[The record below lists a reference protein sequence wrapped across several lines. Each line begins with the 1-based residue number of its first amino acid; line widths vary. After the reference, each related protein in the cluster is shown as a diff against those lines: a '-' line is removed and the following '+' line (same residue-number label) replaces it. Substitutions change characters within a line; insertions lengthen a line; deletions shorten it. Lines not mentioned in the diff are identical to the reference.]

1 MIAAAPQAAPRPP
14 SVGESLRQAGRDFY
28 EESWRLVLLNSLF
41 SACVLLVLVLALYV
55 PPAIVLLVATGP
67 LLAWLVAAA
76 VIVVDEGS
84 LTFVETAEALRR
96 VWRRGLVL
104 GAFAV
109 GAVLLSVFAFGFYA
123 EGGAVAWP
131 LAVLVLYLGGLFA
144 LHQVLL
150 WPLAVRSERPL
161 GELARAAALALV
173 RRPGATTGFGVAVL
187 AVNLAGLA
195 LGLLPF
201 LMLTIAYTALAA
213 ARFTRGVG
221 EWPA

>member
-1 MIAAAPQAAPRPP
+1 MIAAAPRVEPP
-14 SVGESLRQAGRDFY
+14 PGVGESLRRAAHDFY

-41 SACVLLVLVLALYV
+41 SVCVLLVLVFALYV
-55 PPAIVLLVATGP
+55 PLAIVLLVATGP

-96 VWRRGLVL
+96 TWRRGLVL
-104 GAFAV
+104 GAIAV

-123 EGGAVAWP
+123 GSGSLAWP
-131 LAVLVLYLGGLFA
+131 FAVLVLYLLGLFA
-144 LHQVLL
+144 LFQVVL
-150 WPLAVRSERPL
+150 WPLAVRSPEQPL
-161 GELARAAALALV
+161 RDVARNAGLALV
-173 RRPGATTGFGVAVL
+173 RRPGATTGFGIAVL
-187 AVNLAGLA
+187 LVNLAGLA

-213 ARFTRGVG
+213 ARFTRGLG
-221 EWPA
+221 QWPA

>member
-41 SACVLLVLVLALYV
+41 SGCVLLVLVLALYV

-123 EGGAVAWP
+123 GGGAVAWP

-150 WPLAVRSERPL
+150 WPLAVRSSGPGRAGPRR
-161 GELARAAALALV
+161 GARARAAAGRDDGL
-173 RRPGATTGFGVAVL
+173 RRRRAGREPRRARSRPAAVSH
-187 AVNLAGLA
+187 VDHRVH
-195 LGLLPF
+195 
-201 LMLTIAYTALAA
+201 ALAA

-221 EWPA
+221 EWPV